1 MPATTNKTPT
11 EGTMSTHQA
20 PAVSRAISILKLL
33 ANRAEPMGVNAI
45 ARELD
50 VAPSSC
56 LHILRALAEDGL
68 VQTDPKTKQ
77 YSLGLGLLTLAHDM
91 LGRNHF
97 AALVQPELEAIAAR
111 YGATGTAVELDS
123 RERMVVVAVA
133 QAPTFLQIQ
142 VGVGSRFPAYI
153 SATGRCVA
161 AHSGLT
167 QAQLKQRFAA
177 LKWQAPPSFETWLG
191 EVDAARENGFAIDRG
206 NYICGFTIVAALVGG
221 ADQTQRA
228 ISIVAVSEQINDK
241 LRATLERDTRDAAAR
256 LTARLR
262 GLK

>member
-1 MPATTNKTPT
+1 
-11 EGTMSTHQA
+11 MSTHQA
-20 PAVSRAISILKLL
+20 PAVSRAIAILKLL
-33 ANRAEPMGVNAI
+33 ANRGEPLGVNAI
-45 ARELD
+45 ARELE

-56 LHILRALAEDGL
+56 LHILRALSEDGL
-68 VQTDPKTKQ
+68 VQADPKTKQ

-97 AALVQPELEAIAAR
+97 AALVQPELEAIAAQ
-111 YGATGTAVELDS
+111 YGATGTAVELDT

-161 AHSGLT
+161 AHSGLS
-167 QAQLKQRFAA
+167 QAQLRQRFSA
-177 LKWQAPPSFETWLG
+177 LKWQAAPSFETWLR
-191 EVDAARENGFAIDRG
+191 EVDAARESGFAVDKG

-228 ISIVAVSEQINDK
+228 ISIVAVSEQINDTR
-241 LRATLERDTRDAAAR
+241 RATLERDTRDAAGR